1 MQSVEPN
8 TKINKLLDYSKG
20 IKTKD
25 NKLPK
30 IIIIFNEDDFDEK
43 KFLNLKIPKESA
55 FLLRSYKA
63 KGRKKIAKQLL
74 KFCKMKKLKLLI
86 ASDIRLAEDI
96 NAHGV
101 HFPEYMIK
109 KKNKINWVIVKNIKL
124 RKNWI
129 ITTAVHSLQA
139 IKNAEFFDIDAA
151 LLSPV
156 FSSKSHPNEKNL
168 GINKF
173 SKIVKKTKL
182 PIYALGGI
190 NIKNVKSLLETDI
203 IGYAFQKGE

>member
-8 TKINKLLDYSKG
+8 IKINKLLDYSKG

-30 IIIIFNEDDFDEK
+30 IIIIFNDDDFDEK

-63 KGRKKIAKQLL
+63 KGRKKIAKRLL
-74 KFCKMKKLKLLI
+74 KFCRMKKLKLLI

-109 KKNKINWVIVKNIKL
+109 KKNKINWVFVKNIKL

-156 FSSKSHPNEKNL
+156 FSSNSHPNEKNL
-168 GINKF
+168 GVNKF
-173 SKIVKKTKL
+173 TEITKKTKL

-190 NIKNVKSLLETDI
+190 NIKNIKSLLGTDI
-203 IGYAFQKGE
+203 IGYAFQRGE

>member
-1 MQSVEPN
+1 MRTLNPYI
-8 TKINKLLDYSKG
+8 KINKLLDYSNE
-20 IKTKD
+20 IKTKN

-30 IIIIFNEDDFDEK
+30 VIMIFDDDVFDKK
-43 KFLNLKIPKESA
+43 KFLNLKIPKYSA
-55 FLLRSYKA
+55 FLLRSYDVKD
-63 KGRKKIAKQLL
+63 RKKIAKQLL
-74 KFCKMKKLKLLI
+74 KFCRMKKLKLLI

-109 KKNKINWVIVKNIKL
+109 KKNKINWVFVKNIKL

-129 ITTAVHSLQA
+129 ITTAVHSLQG

-156 FSSKSHPNEKNL
+156 FSSKSHPNKKYL
-168 GINKF
+168 GINKL

-190 NIKNVKSLLETDI
+190 NIKNIKSLLRTDI
-203 IGYAFQKGE
+203 IGYAFQRGE